1 MVRVLHISAGNLY
14 GGVET
19 LLVTLAR
26 FRNLCPSM
34 KPEFAICFEGRLELE
49 LKNAQVPVH
58 RLGGVRVRNPFS
70 VRRARQKLTQLLRSQ
85 RFDAALCHMPWALAV
100 FGPAIR
106 SADVPLL
113 YWQHGV
119 TAGHHWLVRWAR
131 LTPPDLAICNSRFTA
146 KTLEHFLPGVRSKIV
161 YCPVAPQATPITE
174 ADRLELCA
182 ELGTAPDATV
192 IIQVGRMESWKGHA
206 FLLRALSQLS
216 DRSEWACWIVGGAQ
230 RHHEADYL
238 EQIRATAATLGI
250 DNRVVFLGQ
259 RCDLARLL
267 AAADLFCQ
275 PNTGPEPFGIV
286 FVEALYS
293 GLPVVTTA
301 LGGAA
306 EIVDDSCGVLVA
318 PGDVSALAAALEGLI
333 LDPALRRKLASCGP
347 RHASALCAP
356 EVQIPRLCEALEE
369 VANRNDVGQ
378 LYDSPGAAVT

>member
-34 KPEFAICFEGRLELE
+34 KPEFATCFEGRLEQE
-49 LKNAQVPVH
+49 LKTAGVSVH
-58 RLGGVRVRNPFS
+58 RLGGVRLRNPFS
-70 VRRARQKLTQLLRSQ
+70 VRRARQKLAQLLHLN
-85 RFDAALCHMPWALAV
+85 RFDAAICHMPWALAV

-119 TAGHHWLVRWAR
+119 TTGRHWLERWAR
-131 LTPPDLAICNSRFTA
+131 LMPPDLAICNSRFTA
-146 KTLEHFLPGVRSKIV
+146 KTLEHFLPGVRSEVI
-161 YCPVAPQATPITE
+161 YCPVAPEVTPFTE
-174 ADRLELCA
+174 ADRLALCA

-192 IIQVGRMESWKGHA
+192 IIQAGRMEPLKGHA
-206 FLLRALSQLS
+206 LLLKALSQLR
-216 DRSEWACWIVGGAQ
+216 DQSEWTCWIVGGAQ
-230 RHHEADYL
+230 RPHEADYL

-250 DNRVVFLGQ
+250 DKRVVFLGQ
-259 RCDLARLL
+259 RGDLVRLL

-275 PNTGPEPFGIV
+275 PNTGPEGFGIV

-306 EIVDDSCGVLVA
+306 EIIDDSCGVLVA

-333 LDPALRRKLASCGP
+333 LDPALRRKLASRGP
-347 RHASALCAP
+347 RRANELCAP
-356 EVQIPRLCEALEE
+356 EVQITRLCETLEKWRIVTTSGNNCMTGPAL
-369 VANRNDVGQ
+369 
-378 LYDSPGAAVT
+378 L